1 MVENINARGG
11 LTKFLFDRG
20 MQAKSA
26 GLARGYNTHW
36 FYDTFVFSKIK
47 QSIGLDRILVT
58 ISGSAPLSAEV
69 LTFLR
74 CVLGN
79 KVVEGYGATETSGAT
94 LLPDP
99 YDYTCGHVGG
109 PMTCCDMRLE
119 DVPDMSYLHT
129 DKEHNGEPCIG
140 RGELCLRV
148 GVCVWDEEQGANVS
162 PGYFRHPELTKEA
175 FDEDGFFHTGDI
187 VMVYPNGATKVRVD
201 RAFHRRSST
210 ARRTSSSCR
219 RASTWRRRSWRSSTD
234 SAPWSVRSSCTA
246 TPRGRSWWPSWWR
259 TSRA

>member
-1 MVENINARGG
+1 MEKINKTGG

-20 MQAKSA
+20 IQAKKA

-36 FYDTFVFSKIK
+36 FYDTFVFSKVK
-47 QSIGLDRILVT
+47 QSIGLDDIQLT

-79 KVVEGYGATETSGAT
+79 RVVEGYGATETSAAT
-94 LLPDP
+94 ILQEY
-99 YDYTCGHVGG
+99 YDFTSGHVGG

-119 DVPDMSYLHT
+119 DVPDMHYLHT
-129 DKEHNGEPCIG
+129 DTEHNGEPCIG

-148 GVCVWDEEQGANVS
+148 GDGVWNKEQGYNVS
-162 PGYFRHPELTKEA
+162 SGYFRHPELTKEA
-175 FDEDGFFHTGDI
+175 FDADGFFHTGDI
-187 VMVYPNGATKVRVD
+187 VMVYPNGATKVEAD

-219 RASTWRRRSWRSSTD
+219 RASTWRRRSWRSSMA
-234 SAPWSVRSSCTA
+234 SAPW
-246 TPRGRSWWPSWWR
+246 
-259 TSRA
+259 